1 MAGAF
6 IPLTHV
12 KSPLKSLF
20 WENSCIFVDI
30 CSLYYLQMI
39 VIQERGFGAGAR
51 SWISYITAFTRK
63 TLFKDSRSQ
72 HISQY
77 PLHHMTYASAKF

>member
-20 WENSCIFVDI
+20 WENSGIFVDI
-30 CSLYYLQMI
+30 CSLYYYTFKKGDLEQGHGH
-39 VIQERGFGAGAR
+39 GFH
-51 SWISYITAFTRK
+51 T
-63 TLFKDSRSQ
+63 
-72 HISQY
+72 
-77 PLHHMTYASAKF
+77 